1 MSNSFLDFL
10 KENTCSGKLPV
21 MDLPRHS
28 ADLNIIEAVCYHVDR
43 EQDKKHPKKA
53 LNILLKDY
61 LRKLQE
67 SLGCVEE

>member
-10 KENTCSGKLPV
+10 KENTCSGNLPV

-43 EQDKKHPKKA
+43 EQDKKTPKKGFE
-53 LNILLKDY
+53 Y
-61 LRKLQE
+61 PT
-67 SLGCVEE
+67 

>member
-1 MSNSFLDFL
+1 
-10 KENTCSGKLPV
+10 

-28 ADLNIIEAVCYHVDR
+28 ADLNIIETVCYHVDR
-43 EQDKKHPKKA
+43 EQDKNTPKKA

-61 LRKLQE
+61 LKKLQE